1 MKEELGADE
10 VLNYKGWKTVDDARQ
25 ALEQACPKGV
35 DVYFG
40 ILASPSPSSLFDP
53 FSDRRTLCR

>member
-1 MKEELGADE
+1 M
-10 VLNYKGWKTVDDARQ
+10 LNYKGWKTVDDARQ

-40 ILASPSPSSLFDP
+40 IVAASANLSHDTKPGSSSFVL
-53 FSDRRTLCR
+53 SDRPHSFYNR

>member
-40 ILASPSPSSLFDP
+40 ILASSSSSSFP
-53 FSDRRTLCR
+53 FPPLRSFL

>member
-1 MKEELGADE
+1 LKEELGADE

-40 ILASPSPSSLFDP
+40 ILASSPSSPSNLSHAQD
-53 FSDRRTLCR
+53 